1 MKRRDEFTKI
11 RTLLK
16 KIFLKNRKKHLIKKI
31 INLLRDKSIDEIN
44 AFESLSLLQR
54 VNVLLLTFIVKN
66 QIFLTLREMNI
77 RLKNLE
83 RNITTIFFIMF
94 TYVIV
99 RKKKNMQNVEFTFV
113 IIAIYN
119 NINQQRQLKK
129 IKREKRIIFK
139 IKEQKKRENLRMLST
154 KNLMKHLQ
162 KTEKMKN
169 DVLTT
174 YYLSNENV
182 KMMTRTKKIKKCVV
196 INEIF
201 AKNIVSSTY
210 IMRRTF
216 EILTHNVRVIDVQT
230 INQQKTICRIEKQNE
245 TLHSRLKI
253 VKIIWF
259 KNVNNNNKK
268 LTSFIIEVYNVE

>member
-1 MKRRDEFTKI
+1 
-11 RTLLK
+11 
-16 KIFLKNRKKHLIKKI
+16 
-31 INLLRDKSIDEIN
+31 
-44 AFESLSLLQR
+44 
-54 VNVLLLTFIVKN
+54 
-66 QIFLTLREMNI
+66 
-77 RLKNLE
+77 
-83 RNITTIFFIMF
+83 MF

-253 VKIIWF
+253 VKII
-259 KNVNNNNKK
+259 
-268 LTSFIIEVYNVE
+268 